1 MESEKNKTIQF
12 KKKQLNK
19 AFNFIN
25 ETLKKKK
32 KLFIYFIFQK
42 KFIKIQAIHY
52 FKKYLET
59 TSLKNLLFIKKKL

>member
-32 KLFIYFIFQK
+32 KIIYLFYFPK
-42 KFIKIQAIHY
+42 KIH
-52 FKKYLET
+52 KNSSN
-59 TSLKNLLFIKKKL
+59 SLL